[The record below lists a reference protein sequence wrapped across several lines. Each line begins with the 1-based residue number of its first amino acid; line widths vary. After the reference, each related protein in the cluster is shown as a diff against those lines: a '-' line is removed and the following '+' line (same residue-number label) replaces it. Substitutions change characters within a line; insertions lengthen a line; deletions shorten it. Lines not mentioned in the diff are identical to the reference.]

1 MSYWKNKTAIITGGG
16 FSALADGRCGS
27 IGYGIATAYAKEG
40 ANLVITGRN
49 VGKLEKAK
57 ETLEIYPMQHLYDS
71 VNSIEQAYRDAEE
84 KYGALLEKEEQYKD
98 SLRTQK
104 NTKRTTDNLS
114 KEKESPSMP
123 DHARTGHTIAGNKPA
138 RQKKSVLMRLAEKQ
152 ESMKNTNRQRE
163 NIPSRSNRRKGG
175 PEL

>member
-1 MSYWKNKTAIITGGG
+1 
-16 FSALADGRCGS
+16 
-27 IGYGIATAYAKEG
+27 
-40 ANLVITGRN
+40 
-49 VGKLEKAK
+49 
-57 ETLEIYPMQHLYDS
+57 MQHLYDS

-98 SLRTQK
+98 SFRTQK
-104 NTKRTTDNLS
+104 NTKRTTDNLL

-123 DHARTGHTIAGNKPA
+123 DYARTGHTTAGNRTA

-152 ESMKNTNRQRE
+152 ESMENTNRQRG
-163 NIPSRSNRRKGG
+163 NIPSRSNWRKGG